1 MKKFIIHLLAAAVLM
16 MGLTVGCPGV
26 MPVTETVL
34 PAHIQRIENLVNEI
48 DGPYLNIVDYRDTE
62 STVWVWVDN
71 YGQEGDCN
79 FVVVLGV
86 INKDTDEYVGL
97 LGFNEQ
103 NSPDPCG
110 SGYQAFADYEKQ
122 VEANRKEKGI

>member
-1 MKKFIIHLLAAAVLM
+1 MKKFLIAMLAAAVLM
-16 MGLTVGCPGV
+16 IGISSGNANLPTG
-26 MPVTETVL
+26 EL
-34 PAHIQRIENLVNEI
+34 PAHIQRIENIVNKTS
-48 DGPYLNIVDYRDTE
+48 GSYLNFVDYRDTD

-71 YGQEGDCN
+71 TGQPGDCN

-86 INKDTDEYVGL
+86 INKDTDEYVPL

-110 SGYQAFADYEKQ
+110 SGYQTFDEY
-122 VEANRKEKGI
+122 VEQMEAVRRKLGV